1 MFYVYAYVYAHLHN
15 ILYMDG
21 KDIARIL
28 VIS

>member
-1 MFYVYAYVYAHLHN
+1 MYCVYAYVYAHLHN
-15 ILYMDG
+15 MFYVDG